1 MEWVLRSRFVIET
14 LDVFEVLNK
23 LFKITDD
30 GMWVI

>member
-23 LFKITDD
+23 HFKITGD